1 MTTLKTL
8 TAAVAFATFGLA
20 APAALAQSST
30 TSAPPTQQ
38 QQGTT
43 GSMGGDMAQQQG
55 TTGSMGSDMGQQ
67 GATGSMGTT
76 STPTAR
82 LSDEELEKF
91 ASAESKVSE
100 IRDEFSEKLADAD
113 SQEKAQSLQLEAQEK
128 MVEAVRE
135 EGLEIPT
142 YNEIAVR
149 MQSDPQLQ
157 QRISS
162 MN

>member
-8 TAAVAFATFGLA
+8 TAAVAFATFGLT

-30 TSAPPTQQ
+30 TSAPPTQ

-67 GATGSMGTT
+67 QGATGSMGAT

>member
-8 TAAVAFATFGLA
+8 TAAVAFATFGFA

-30 TSAPPTQQ
+30 TSAPSTQQ
-38 QQGTT
+38 QSTT

-55 TTGSMGSDMGQQ
+55 
-67 GATGSMGTT
+67 ATGSMGAT

-128 MVEAVRE
+128 MVEAVRD

>member
-38 QQGTT
+38 QGTT
-43 GSMGGDMAQQQG
+43 GTMGGDMAQQQG
-55 TTGSMGSDMGQQ
+55 
-67 GATGSMGTT
+67 ATGSMGAT